1 MFNKRT
7 SHASARRVQ
16 RHRPWQQHREQATED
31 TAPAPDRV
39 PAVAYRRPS
48 AEPETDNDGADV
60 QRPRRRDRARDSGL
74 SALLGSYI

>member
-1 MFNKRT
+1 MTQSLVCPN
-7 SHASARRVQ
+7 
-16 RHRPWQQHREQATED
+16 RPWQQHREQATEE

-48 AEPETDNDGADV
+48 AEPETDNDNDGADV
-60 QRPRRRDRARDSGL
+60 QRPRRRNRARDSGL